1 MLALNLCADE
11 LGEVMYLAYLAAHE
25 DGNATPLW
33 VNLEPAERLQW
44 NRAAERIL
52 RLYQSEGLTLGAL
65 TD

>member
-1 MLALNLCADE
+1 MIALNLTAAE
-11 LGEVMYLAYLAAHE
+11 LGEVMYLAYVAAHE
-25 DGNATPLW
+25 DGKGGPLW

-44 NRAAERIL
+44 TCAAERLL